1 VPAKKATSTR
11 NSQEKKKSDTKR
23 KRFGKTGRDTRQAK
37 ASQRAAADT
46 KQTRQARQMR
56 EVRSLAIAGLEALKD
71 GDHEALRAKL
81 TKIASLGD
89 A

>member
-1 VPAKKATSTR
+1 MPAKKATTR
-11 NSQEKKKSDTKR
+11 HAQGTKKSTTKR
-23 KRFGKTGRDTRQAK
+23 KRFGKTGTDTRQAK
-37 ASQRAAADT
+37 ASQRAAADR
-46 KQTRQARQMR
+46 KQTRQARRLR
-56 EVRSLAIAGLEALKD
+56 EVRSLAMAGLEALND